1 MHAYNNVALT
11 RKTDKASNL
20 IVKENFLNIFVSQG
34 KCDKGGLGKNSPKN
48 QLKNKRIK
56 AVKGFNVILGFF
68 DESQTYYRNKVVTI
82 ACRNFKQNYWCW
94 WQ

>member
-1 MHAYNNVALT
+1 MESKNIKTLSKYIHAYNNVALT

-48 QLKNKRIK
+48 
-56 AVKGFNVILGFF
+56 
-68 DESQTYYRNKVVTI
+68 
-82 ACRNFKQNYWCW
+82 
-94 WQ
+94 

>member
-48 QLKNKRIK
+48 QLKNINYFFQKMFLVNKR
-56 AVKGFNVILGFF
+56 V
-68 DESQTYYRNKVVTI
+68 
-82 ACRNFKQNYWCW
+82 
-94 WQ
+94 